1 MSLDTQYEEYF
12 GDSGDDEMDRLRADM
27 ATLTKEYI
35 ILYNALMGT
44 LEESKAIKRHMMD
57 WYVKD
62 SNDLDMTIT
71 SIKTARKRA
80 LKEGI

>member
-1 MSLDTQYEEYF
+1 MMEYDVAFEEP
-12 GDSGDDEMDRLRADM
+12 DDEMDKLRADYEM
-27 ATLTKEYI
+27 LSKEYI
-35 ILYNALMGT
+35 ILYNALMGH

-57 WYVKD
+57 RYVKD

-80 LKEGI
+80 LKETEPRL